1 MDNVRCDG
9 SEKSLKDC
17 KHNGW
22 GVNDC
27 KHSEDLG
34 VVCSTERRPDQTA
47 SRGYTTAGR
56 PHGSPAPQWQGLVAS
71 RGPPGYGYTGNGHPH
86 DIPRFHRHRHYQVEL
101 SFRRFSLFF
110 PYNRHI
116 VIHVMYV
123 LPKGHS
129 KVQIQEVRLRPIL
142 MATKKKALITEGVV
156 EVKHAG
162 RWRQVCDL
170 GWSLN
175 SSRVVCGMLG
185 FPEATQHNVKTYK

>member
-1 MDNVRCDG
+1 MDNVRCEG

-34 VVCSTERRPDQTA
+34 VVCTPERRLDQPA
-47 SRGYTTAGR
+47 NRGYTTPAR
-56 PHGSPAPQWQGLVAS
+56 SNGSPAPQWQNLVAS
-71 RGPPGYGYTGNGHPH
+71 QRNPQTSYYGNGHQH
-86 DIPRFHRHRHYQVEL
+86 EINRFQRYHPYQVQHL
-101 SFRRFSLFF
+101 LLTLFTIIFRKIVTVIYILF
-110 PYNRHI
+110 
-116 VIHVMYV
+116 
-123 LPKGHS
+123 KGYS
-129 KVQIQEVRLRPIL
+129 KVRIEEVRLRPIL
-142 MATKKKALITEGVV
+142 MVTKRKSLITEGVV

-185 FPEATQHNVKTYK
+185 FPEATQHNVRTYK